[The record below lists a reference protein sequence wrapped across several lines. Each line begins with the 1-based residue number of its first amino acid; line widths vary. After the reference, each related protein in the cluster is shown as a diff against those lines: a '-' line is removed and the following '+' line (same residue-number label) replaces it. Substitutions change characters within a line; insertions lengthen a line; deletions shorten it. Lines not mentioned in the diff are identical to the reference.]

1 MSQQTKKIPWYKE
14 IGAQRWKAFFAAWIG
29 VVLDGYDFVL
39 ISLVL
44 SEIIDTFSLTL
55 VEGTALVSAAFI
67 SRWFGGL
74 VLGAMGDKHGRKPAM
89 IASILLFT
97 IGSLMCGLAPNWT
110 VLFLARLLIGFA
122 MAGEYSSSATYII
135 ELWPVRM
142 RNRASGFMLSGYAVG
157 SILAAQIYRLLV
169 PWVDSWHPNWGW
181 RALFLTGMIPILV
194 ALYMRRRLPEA
205 EDWESVKQSDDNERL
220 HEGNML
226 TILYRG
232 KNRVVNYLLTVLALT
247 LLLLIFTSI
256 VHGGLLVTLLALVC
270 AVIFVWFVYQSDPT
284 RWAVGVAIMLT
295 IFCSFIYTWPI
306 LGLLPTYLKSDLSMD
321 AGLVA
326 AIVSYANLGNMCG
339 YILSGFLGDKL
350 GMRRWYVISLLL
362 SQVLVFPC
370 FMVGGKYAVLIGIL
384 LFFQQMFGQGIS
396 GLAPKWVSSYFP
408 IEKRAAGL
416 GFCYNVGAL
425 GGAVGPIVGASISS
439 AVPLGIALATIS
451 VGGALVV
458 ILSVGL
464 NLPRRIQAAIN
475 PATVR
480 PEDGMDESELP
491 TLDPVE
497 E

>member
-1 MSQQTKKIPWYKE
+1 MSEQTQKIPWYKE

-157 SILAAQIYRLLV
+157 SIFAAQIYRLLV

-205 EDWESVKQSDDNERL
+205 ADWESVKQSDDNERL
-220 HEGNML
+220 HEKICLPSFTGG
-226 TILYRG
+226 TIG
-232 KNRVVNYLLTVLALT
+232 
-247 LLLLIFTSI
+247 
-256 VHGGLLVTLLALVC
+256 
-270 AVIFVWFVYQSDPT
+270 
-284 RWAVGVAIMLT
+284 
-295 IFCSFIYTWPI
+295 
-306 LGLLPTYLKSDLSMD
+306 
-321 AGLVA
+321 
-326 AIVSYANLGNMCG
+326 
-339 YILSGFLGDKL
+339 
-350 GMRRWYVISLLL
+350 
-362 SQVLVFPC
+362 
-370 FMVGGKYAVLIGIL
+370 
-384 LFFQQMFGQGIS
+384 
-396 GLAPKWVSSYFP
+396 
-408 IEKRAAGL
+408 
-416 GFCYNVGAL
+416 
-425 GGAVGPIVGASISS
+425 
-439 AVPLGIALATIS
+439 
-451 VGGALVV
+451 
-458 ILSVGL
+458 
-464 NLPRRIQAAIN
+464 
-475 PATVR
+475 
-480 PEDGMDESELP
+480 
-491 TLDPVE
+491 
-497 E
+497 

>member
-1 MSQQTKKIPWYKE
+1 
-14 IGAQRWKAFFAAWIG
+14 
-29 VVLDGYDFVL
+29 
-39 ISLVL
+39 
-44 SEIIDTFSLTL
+44 
-55 VEGTALVSAAFI
+55 
-67 SRWFGGL
+67 
-74 VLGAMGDKHGRKPAM
+74 
-89 IASILLFT
+89 
-97 IGSLMCGLAPNWT
+97 
-110 VLFLARLLIGFA
+110 
-122 MAGEYSSSATYII
+122 
-135 ELWPVRM
+135 
-142 RNRASGFMLSGYAVG
+142 
-157 SILAAQIYRLLV
+157 
-169 PWVDSWHPNWGW
+169 
-181 RALFLTGMIPILV
+181 
-194 ALYMRRRLPEA
+194 
-205 EDWESVKQSDDNERL
+205 
-220 HEGNML
+220 ML

-270 AVIFVWFVYQSDPT
+270 AGIFVWFVYQSDPT

-370 FMVGGKYAVLIGIL
+370 FMVGGKYAVLIGVL

-480 PEDGMDESELP
+480 PEDGRDESELP
-491 TLDPVE
+491 TLDPVAE
-497 E
+497 

>member
-270 AVIFVWFVYQSDPT
+270 AGIFVWFVYQSDPT

-295 IFCSFIYTWPI
+295 IFC
-306 LGLLPTYLKSDLSMD
+306 
-321 AGLVA
+321 
-326 AIVSYANLGNMCG
+326 
-339 YILSGFLGDKL
+339 
-350 GMRRWYVISLLL
+350 
-362 SQVLVFPC
+362 
-370 FMVGGKYAVLIGIL
+370 
-384 LFFQQMFGQGIS
+384 
-396 GLAPKWVSSYFP
+396 
-408 IEKRAAGL
+408 
-416 GFCYNVGAL
+416 
-425 GGAVGPIVGASISS
+425 
-439 AVPLGIALATIS
+439 
-451 VGGALVV
+451 
-458 ILSVGL
+458 
-464 NLPRRIQAAIN
+464 
-475 PATVR
+475 
-480 PEDGMDESELP
+480 
-491 TLDPVE
+491 
-497 E
+497 